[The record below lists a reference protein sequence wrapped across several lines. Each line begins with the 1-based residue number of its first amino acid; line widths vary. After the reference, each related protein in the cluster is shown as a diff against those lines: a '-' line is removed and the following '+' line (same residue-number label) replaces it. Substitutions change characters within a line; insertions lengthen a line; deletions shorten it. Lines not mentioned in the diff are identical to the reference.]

1 MQTDILKE
9 TERRMKYEPSEQAV
23 AEEAG
28 DNAEAPVNEVPKKN
42 KKGKTGKKGRTG
54 RWNM

>member
-1 MQTDILKE
+1 
-9 TERRMKYEPSEQAV
+9 MKYEPSEQAV